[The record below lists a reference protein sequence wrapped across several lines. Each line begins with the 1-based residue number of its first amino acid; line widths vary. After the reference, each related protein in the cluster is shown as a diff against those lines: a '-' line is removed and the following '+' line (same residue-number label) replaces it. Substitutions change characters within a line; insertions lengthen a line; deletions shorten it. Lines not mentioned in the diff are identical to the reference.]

1 MVVRYSARRKTDTSF
16 CSVCDGRG
24 HQEPI
29 LLCVDCVHPERV
41 RTYCSSCKLRMNF
54 SLKEA
59 QTLFNKMNLELRYTG
74 IVLLFHGC
82 PTCMPDGGSVPEMYE
97 LDDQEILR
105 DLVA

>member
-1 MVVRYSARRKTDTSF
+1 MVRYSARWKTDTPF

-29 LLCVDCVHPERV
+29 LLCVDCVHPDRV
-41 RTYCSSCKLRMNF
+41 RTYCSSCKIRMDF

-59 QTLFNKMNLELRYTG
+59 QELFSKAGLDLTYTG
-74 IVLLFHGC
+74 VVLFFDGC
-82 PTCMPDGGSVPEMYE
+82 PTCLPDGGSVPEVYE
-97 LDDQEILR
+97 LNDQEVLR